1 MEEQVKKAAMK
12 KVAIAAAMFIAM
24 GAASATAGDHK
35 HKRGDYEYLAGDF
48 HQHTYYT
55 DGSHV
60 FAEHMDENAARLDW
74 WANSEHGG
82 ERNRDGEG
90 HYWDD
95 PTYYPVNP
103 ILGDYEESGGHQ
115 EMWRW
120 QSLRDYVYPDI
131 LQARALYPDKAII
144 NGLEW
149 YPPGHE
155 HCSTAIHQ
163 FDGTATAISQFA
175 FQFDGSLDD
184 NSRVG
189 EPSSFGPF
197 DTLQKINGK
206 IYPNGNNIGEYNKE
220 REDQKLD
227 SIEAVKYM
235 QSLVD
240 NKIAEAWVIPA
251 HVERAH
257 RFFIED
263 FRAWQDAG
271 PDVAYGAEFAP
282 GHQTSSD
289 RGFSRGSLGGGTYGG
304 TGFYAAKI
312 GGLWDGMLAEGRK
325 YFFFASSDD
334 HNNWR
339 QGGSDFWPGEYQ
351 KQYTYVD
358 TKADDQI
365 KAVFEGN
372 RSGNTW
378 NVQGDLID
386 ELEFTVQ
393 NKRNKAMMGETLVV
407 KKGDKVKIKIKVHDP
422 NTPNQCPLDMDN
434 PSLAQIGISQPLNMP
449 VLDHI
454 DLIGGSITGNVP
466 MTDLS
471 DVDNQSYVNTDYGTD
486 AKVIATFKRQGG
498 IDKDGYLTYVTKL
511 KVDKPM
517 YVRLRGTNLPAG
529 VPFETDAD
537 GNPLADSLANDNL
550 YDAVMDADR
559 EALEAK
565 LFSWVEYD
573 TNSKLPEV
581 AEAFADLWF
590 YSNPIF
596 IDVEEKGCKKN
607 KGKKKDDDDKDKD

>member
-1 MEEQVKKAAMK
+1 MKKASLK
-12 KVAIAAAMFIAM
+12 KFTLGASFFIAM
-24 GAASATAGDHK
+24 AAASAMAAANTTAAESG
-35 HKRGDYEYLAGDF
+35 EYLAGDF

-60 FAEHMDENAARLDW
+60 FAEHMAENNMRLDW

-90 HYWDD
+90 HYWSDT
-95 PTYYPVNP
+95 TYYPENP
-103 ILGDYEESGGHQ
+103 ILGDFETSGTSLDCDTADNRCQ

-131 LQARALYPDKAII
+131 LEARALYQDKTII

-163 FDGTATAISQFA
+163 FDGTATAMSQFA

-189 EPSSFGPF
+189 EPSAFGPF

-206 IYPNGNNIGEYNKE
+206 IYPNGDNTGEYSKDP
-220 REDQKLD
+220 EDQKLD

-235 QSLVD
+235 QSLVGS
-240 NKIAEAWVIPA
+240 KIAEAWVIPA

-263 FRAWQDAG
+263 FRNWQDAG

-289 RGFSRGSLGGGTYGG
+289 RGFGRGSLGGGTYGG
-304 TGFYAAKI
+304 TGFYASQI

-334 HNNWR
+334 HRNWR

-358 TKADDQI
+358 TSADDQI
-365 KAVFEGN
+365 AAVFEGN

-386 ELEFTVQ
+386 ELEFTAQ
-393 NKRNKAMMGETLVV
+393 NKSNKATMGETLVV
-407 KKGDKVKIKIKVHDP
+407 KKGDQVKIKIKVHDP

-434 PSLAQIGISQPLNMP
+434 PSLAQIGIYQPLNMP

-454 DLIGGSITGNVP
+454 DLIGATITGKVP
-466 MTDLS
+466 MTDFS

-486 AKVIATFKRQGG
+486 AKVIATFKRHGG
-498 IDKDGYLTYVTKL
+498 IDKDGYLTYVTQL

-517 YVRLRGTNLPAG
+517 YVRLRGTNLPAN
-529 VPFETDAD
+529 VPFETDAE

-550 YDAVMDADR
+550 YDAVMDDNR

-573 TNSKLPEV
+573 TNDKLPEV

-596 IDVEEKGCKKN
+596 IDVV
-607 KGKKKDDDDKDKD
+607 KGKK